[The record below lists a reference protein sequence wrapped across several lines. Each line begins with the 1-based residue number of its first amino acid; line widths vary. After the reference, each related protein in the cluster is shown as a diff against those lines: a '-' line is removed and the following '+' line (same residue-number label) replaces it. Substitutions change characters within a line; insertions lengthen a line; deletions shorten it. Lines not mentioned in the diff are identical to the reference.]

1 MKRIFN
7 SYENDAE
14 FDFGADIRSEVYNA
28 LGDIAF
34 KYIQRAADEGI
45 AEEVVYDKLNEAMD
59 WFVDKFYE
67 EGFEE

>member
-14 FDFGADIRSEVYNA
+14 FDLGADMKSEVYNA

-45 AEEVVYDKLNEAMD
+45 AEEVVYDKINEAID
-59 WFVDKFYE
+59 WFLDRFFDEDYQE
-67 EGFEE
+67 

>member
-14 FDFGADIRSEVYNA
+14 FDLGADIRSEVYNA

-45 AEEVVYDKLNEAMD
+45 AEEVVYDKLDEAMD

-67 EGFEE
+67 EGFGD